1 MKDIARS
8 SPEKQA
14 LVAGNIVMMSLVPVV
29 QQARLI
35 FSGYERLVATVVSTV
50 LAIFA
55 LLMLLG
61 RTAAKRKLT
70 QTKRAAQLA
79 GALRGGIL

>member
-1 MKDIARS
+1 MRDITIS
-8 SPEKQA
+8 SPEKEV
-14 LVAGNIVMMSLVPVV
+14 LVAGNIVTMSLVPVV
-29 QQARLI
+29 RQASMI

-61 RTAAKRKLT
+61 RTAAKRKRT
-70 QTKRAAQLA
+70 QTTRASQLA